1 MKRKKVEEAFE
12 ILDTIDKVKEDLEEL
27 HTFRRE
33 LFFMGTPRNEKLE
46 AILNRTIKLV
56 ILHTEAKMKILDKL
70 EMQLEKAMLNNER

>member
-1 MKRKKVEEAFE
+1 MKKKKVEDAFH
-12 ILDTIDKVKEDLEEL
+12 ILDTIDSIKEDLEEL

-56 ILHTEAKMKILDKL
+56 ILHTEAKMKQIDKL
-70 EMQLEKAMLNNER
+70 ELQLEKALLKNEQ

>member
-1 MKRKKVEEAFE
+1 VKKKKVEDAFH
-12 ILDTIDKVKEDLEEL
+12 ILDTIDSIKEDLEEL

-56 ILHTEAKMKILDKL
+56 ILHTEAKMKQIDKL
-70 EMQLEKAMLNNER
+70 ELQLEKALLKNEQ

>member
-1 MKRKKVEEAFE
+1 MKKKKVEEGFYL
-12 ILDTIDKVKEDLEEL
+12 LDAIDSIKEDLEEL

-56 ILHTEAKMKILDKL
+56 ILHTEAKMKQIDKL
-70 EMQLEKAMLNNER
+70 ELQLEKALLKNEQ